1 MVVSMTGYGRGQQ
14 HDEQFS
20 VTIEIKTVNHRFKE
34 YYMRLPKH
42 FLIIED
48 KIKKQLDKHIQRG
61 RIEVHALVEGQGS
74 TSSKVQV
81 DWDLL
86 ADYYKKLEEIRSVY
100 HTAGDITLE
109 SLLKSE
115 LITIEEKEMSSESL
129 NTLLLAAV
137 REACEQLVHMRNTE
151 GAKLQEELRMLL
163 KQLQIAVT
171 KILNLAPSAVE
182 KYEQRIRKK
191 MQELFDGQIDETRI
205 MMEAAIFADKC
216 DISEELAR
224 LNSHIAQYENTL
236 QTTGPVGRKLDF
248 LIQEMNRE
256 ANTIGSKANE
266 ANIASQVVEMKSI
279 LEKMKEQVQNI
290 E

>member
-1 MVVSMTGYGRGQQ
+1 MVISMTGYGRGQQ

-34 YYMRLPKH
+34 YYMRLPKQ

-48 KIKKQLDKHIQRG
+48 KIKKQLDNHIQRG

-74 TSSKVQV
+74 ISRKVQV
-81 DWDLL
+81 DWELL
-86 ADYYKKLEEIRSVY
+86 ADYYKKLEEIRSAY
-100 HTAGDITLE
+100 HAAGDITLE

-129 NTLLLAAV
+129 NTLLLEAV
-137 REACEQLVHMRNTE
+137 KEACGQLVHMRNTE

-163 KQLQIAVT
+163 KQLQLAVT
-171 KILNLAPSAVE
+171 KIMTLAPSAVE
-182 KYEQRIRKK
+182 KYKQRIRKK
-191 MQELFDGQIDETRI
+191 IQELLDGQIDETRI